1 MTITHAEF
9 LRSLLPL
16 KRHYQIETSGDPPC
30 ILIVDGSG
38 RARSGRDRSGCDQS
52 GCDQSGCVRLRQV
65 RIDLGP
71 QASRQLGSLQLP
83 TIEVKLS
90 LQGFS
95 RIELDLFWTRFDLS
109 FRRGGG

>member
-9 LRSLLPL
+9 LRSLHPL
-16 KRHYQIETSGDPPC
+16 KQYYQIETSDDPTC
-30 ILIVDGSG
+30 IVIV
-38 RARSGRDRSGCDQS
+38 DRSGSD
-52 GCDQSGCVRLRQV
+52 RLRQV

-83 TIEVKLS
+83 TTEVKLT

>member
-9 LRSLLPL
+9 LRSLHPL
-16 KRHYQIETSGDPPC
+16 KQHYQIETSDDPTC
-30 ILIVDGSG
+30 IVIVD
-38 RARSGRDRSGCDQS
+38 RSGRVRSGSD
-52 GCDQSGCVRLRQV
+52 RLRQV

-83 TIEVKLS
+83 TTEVKLT

>member
-9 LRSLLPL
+9 LRSLHPL
-16 KRHYQIETSGDPPC
+16 KQHYHIETSDDPPC
-30 ILIVDGSG
+30 IVVVDGT
-38 RARSGRDRSGCDQS
+38 GCDQS
-52 GCDQSGCVRLRQV
+52 GCDRLPQV

-83 TIEVKLS
+83 MTEVKLTF
-90 LQGFS
+90 QGFS
-95 RIELDLFWTRFDLS
+95 RIELELFWTRFDLS